1 MEIAQKEGLGRR
13 INTVMSTAFF
23 ELTSLMTR
31 EEYLPLLKE
40 EIKNSYGKKSSEIV
54 ERNWRVIDQ
63 TFDALIKIDV
73 PKEWTDIEITPK
85 NEEENIPAYVKNIA
99 QPIDNNLE

>member
-40 EIKNSYGKKSSEIV
+40 EIKNSYGK
-54 ERNWRVIDQ
+54 
-63 TFDALIKIDV
+63 
-73 PKEWTDIEITPK
+73 
-85 NEEENIPAYVKNIA
+85 
-99 QPIDNNLE
+99 NLLKLLNVTGVLSTKLLMP